1 MIKASWNFVAR
12 ARFQRGVVA
21 DANARRTL
29 TSTWGRG
36 IAGEGEGEE
45 DAILKYLM
53 YSFPFVS
60 RGLGFMR
67 RDRELRSH
75 FHTGRKSGAT
85 EPEGEREREVG
96 DGVEAG

>member
-1 MIKASWNFVAR
+1 M
-12 ARFQRGVVA
+12 RGEP
-21 DANARRTL
+21 
-29 TSTWGRG
+29 SPPPGGRG
-36 IAGEGEGEE
+36 IAGEGEGEEE

-85 EPEGEREREVG
+85 EPEGGEREGGR
-96 DGVEAG
+96 

>member
-29 TSTWGRG
+29 TSTW
-36 IAGEGEGEE
+36 GEGEGEE

-85 EPEGEREREVG
+85 EPEGREREG
-96 DGVEAG
+96 GR